1 MQIDPAIWDIMKIL
15 GAAYA
20 IFILNKTD
28 RSQRELFKRLRA
40 LELSHAVN
48 HRRVPGGANDEDF

>member
-1 MQIDPAIWDIMKIL
+1 MKIL

>member
-1 MQIDPAIWDIMKIL
+1 VQIDPAIWDIVKIL

-20 IFILNKTD
+20 VFILNKTD

-40 LELSHAVN
+40 LELSHMAN
-48 HRRVPGGANDEDF
+48 HRHLPGGSDEDF